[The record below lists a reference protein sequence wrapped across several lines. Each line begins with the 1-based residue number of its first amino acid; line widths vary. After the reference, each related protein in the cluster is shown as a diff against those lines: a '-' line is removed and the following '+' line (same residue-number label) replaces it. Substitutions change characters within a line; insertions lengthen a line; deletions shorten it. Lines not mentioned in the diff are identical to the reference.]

1 MEIRS
6 HILASN
12 TLLNF
17 VGQGLPL
24 LAGLVALPLVIQ
36 GLGPDRFGLLSL
48 AWVILGYFSVF
59 DLGLGRATT
68 KYVAEALGNGEED
81 QVPRII
87 WTTVT
92 MQGLLGILGTLVFVA
107 ITPMIADQVLNIS
120 PEFRAEAIS
129 TFYLLALSVPLIL
142 ISSSFSGVLEASQ
155 KFGLVNAVRIPSSF
169 LSIVLPL
176 LGLAMGYQLPGI
188 VLLIVISRVLSL
200 LALIAFALRT
210 FPTMRKYSVQ
220 FSLLSQLLRFGGWI
234 TVSSLAGPI
243 LVYLDRFLIG
253 SALSMATVAY
263 YTAPFEVVTR
273 LWIIPGSLVMTLF
286 PAFSTLGMTH
296 REDLQLV
303 FVRSIKY
310 LLLAT
315 GPLILILLFFS
326 NTILLLWLGPE
337 IAEQSSLTFQI
348 LLLGTLVGLLA
359 PVSSALLQG
368 LGRPEILAKLYA
380 VEIPFNIVLVWV
392 LVQSFG
398 IEGAALSF
406 ALRASIET
414 AILFFLSSKFLSLPR
429 RFVVENGLG
438 RVVSILG
445 VLAALLW
452 IASMMQGVPLQIGI
466 VLVAMVSFVLATW
479 AFAFDEK
486 DKKILVSM
494 TGRLSSIMPGGKG

>member
-253 SALSMATVAY
+253 SALSMAIVAY

-326 NTILLLWLGPE
+326 NTILLLWLGPDRK
-337 IAEQSSLTFQI
+337 S
-348 LLLGTLVGLLA
+348 
-359 PVSSALLQG
+359 
-368 LGRPEILAKLYA
+368 
-380 VEIPFNIVLVWV
+380 
-392 LVQSFG
+392 
-398 IEGAALSF
+398 
-406 ALRASIET
+406 
-414 AILFFLSSKFLSLPR
+414 
-429 RFVVENGLG
+429 
-438 RVVSILG
+438 
-445 VLAALLW
+445 
-452 IASMMQGVPLQIGI
+452 
-466 VLVAMVSFVLATW
+466 
-479 AFAFDEK
+479 
-486 DKKILVSM
+486 
-494 TGRLSSIMPGGKG
+494 

>member
-1 MEIRS
+1 
-6 HILASN
+6 
-12 TLLNF
+12 
-17 VGQGLPL
+17 
-24 LAGLVALPLVIQ
+24 
-36 GLGPDRFGLLSL
+36 
-48 AWVILGYFSVF
+48 
-59 DLGLGRATT
+59 
-68 KYVAEALGNGEED
+68 
-81 QVPRII
+81 
-87 WTTVT
+87 
-92 MQGLLGILGTLVFVA
+92 
-107 ITPMIADQVLNIS
+107 LNIS